1 MPNIARLLREEIV
14 RVARKEFRS
23 EAESLKKSS
32 LRYRS
37 EIAAL
42 KRHVAML
49 ERQVAR
55 LGKLLARGGSAAKL
69 LAKGGSAAV
78 ESPPNKDAQL
88 RFRADGFRK
97 HRARL
102 GISAPAMAGLLGVSA
117 QTIYNWESGR
127 SRPGKA
133 QIGKIALVR
142 KMGKRELSAKLQA
155 Q

>member
-1 MPNIARLLREEIV
+1 MPNIARLLKEDIV

-23 EAESLKKSS
+23 EAESFKQSS
-32 LRYRS
+32 LRYRG
-37 EIAAL
+37 EIAAP
-42 KRHVAML
+42 KRHVATL

-55 LGKLLARGGSAAKL
+55 LGKL

-78 ESPPNKDAQL
+78 ESPSNEDAQL

-127 SRPGKA
+127 SRPSKA
-133 QIGKIALVR
+133 PIAKIAVVC
-142 KMGKRELSAKLQA
+142 KIGKRELGAKLQA

>member
-1 MPNIARLLREEIV
+1 MPNIARLLKEEIV

-23 EAESLKKSS
+23 EAESRKKSS

-42 KRHVAML
+42 KRHVATL

-55 LGKLLARGGSAAKL
+55 LGKL

-78 ESPPNKDAQL
+78 ESPPNEDAQL

-102 GISAPAMAGLLGVSA
+102 AISAPAMAGLLGISA
-117 QTIYNWESGR
+117 QTTM
-127 SRPGKA
+127 
-133 QIGKIALVR
+133 ALP
-142 KMGKRELSAKLQA
+142 
-155 Q
+155 

>member
-1 MPNIARLLREEIV
+1 MSNIARLLKEEIV
-14 RVARKEFRS
+14 RVARREFRS

-42 KRHVAML
+42 KRHVATL

-55 LGKLLARGGSAAKL
+55 LGKLLA
-69 LAKGGSAAV
+69 KGGSAAV
-78 ESPPNKDAQL
+78 DSPPNEDAPL

-127 SRPGKA
+127 SRPSKA
-133 QIGKIALVR
+133 QIAEIAVVR
-142 KMGKRELSAKLQA
+142 KMGKRELRAKLQA

>member
-1 MPNIARLLREEIV
+1 MPNIARLLKEEIV

-23 EAESLKKSS
+23 EAESLKQSS

-42 KRHVAML
+42 KRDVATL

-55 LGKLLARGGSAAKL
+55 LGKLLAPGGSP
-69 LAKGGSAAV
+69 AV
-78 ESPPNKDAQL
+78 ESPAGKDTSL
-88 RFRADGFRK
+88 RFRADGFRN

-102 GISAPAMAGLLGVSA
+102 GLSAPAMAGLLGVSA

-127 SRPGKA
+127 SRPSKA
-133 QIGKIALVR
+133 QVGKIALVR
-142 KMGKRELSAKLQA
+142 KMGKRELGAKLQA